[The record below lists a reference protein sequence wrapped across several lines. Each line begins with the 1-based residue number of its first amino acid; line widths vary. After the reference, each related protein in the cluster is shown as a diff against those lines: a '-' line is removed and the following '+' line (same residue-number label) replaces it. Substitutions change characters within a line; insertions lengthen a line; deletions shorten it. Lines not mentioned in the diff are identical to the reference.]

1 LLKKLLLPYRKEV
14 IEMTEKELIS
24 NLFSNVADYHALI
37 EKNKTKPAL
46 PKDKELVPLEQ
57 PV

>member
-1 LLKKLLLPYRKEV
+1 
-14 IEMTEKELIS
+14 MTEKELIS